1 MNDNIK
7 VLYTCCLDNK
17 VIVTESNLTLFVKE
31 LEYMTDIGKKYNWF
45 YRRFKSSNSFDYGN
59 YCFQK
64 VV

>member
-17 VIVTESNLTLFVKE
+17 VIVAESNLTLFVKE
-31 LEYMTDIGKKYNWF
+31 LEYMTDINKKYNWF
-45 YRRFKSSNSFDYGN
+45 YRRFKSNVSFDYGN
-59 YCFQK
+59 YYFQK